1 MRSTRLVALVVVSGM
16 LAPAAGWASIV
27 SFQREFRVDGKDGA
41 NATLPAE
48 PSNTPSVV
56 FTDLSDGVEI
66 KMDLGSMARGNDNYQ
81 YYVRNWLFNYS
92 GDATDLEFQYLSD
105 KSHSYTQAANVQTGD
120 FSAPVAFSDG
130 GVTRSAPVNE
140 VGNGGGDVTGAL
152 GTFDI
157 LFDFAFP
164 DDGPWNSKSQYEFDV
179 GEYVTYKVTS
189 SGSHTPR
196 AADFMFP
203 SEDGTAMSAVGIW
216 PSCEN
221 YEVWY
226 TADAPNV
233 VPEPGTMV
241 LLGTGL
247 LGIGAWGRRQR
258 RSGAPKKGGTKT

>member
-1 MRSTRLVALVVVSGM
+1 M
-16 LAPAAGWASIV
+16 
-27 SFQREFRVDGKDGA
+27 SFQREFKVDGRDNA

-48 PSNTPSVV
+48 PTSTPSVV

-66 KMDLGSMARGNDNYQ
+66 KMDLGSMARGNDDFQ
-81 YYVRNWLFNYS
+81 YYVRSWLFNYS
-92 GDATDLEFQYLSD
+92 GDPTDLEFQYLSD
-105 KSHSYTQAANVQTGD
+105 KSDSFTQAATVQTGD
-120 FSAPVAFSDG
+120 FTAPATISNDG

-140 VGNGGGDVTGAL
+140 VGNGGTIVTGAL

-164 DDGPWNSKSQYEFDV
+164 DVGGWGNWEFDV

-189 SGSHTPR
+189 KPGSSHTPR

-203 SEDGTAMSAVGIW
+203 SEGGTAMSAVGIW

-247 LGIGAWGRRQR
+247 LGMGAWVRRQR
-258 RSGAPKKGGTKT
+258 GAGGPEKGEQG